1 MRKVGTPA
9 TEPAPAAKVEDSI
22 PTDPDANSFAID
34 REDMRRQVGNDRR
47 GYVWP
52 LNEQNPRVYMGV
64 TSALNAIP
72 KQAIPYW
79 AARTVA
85 ETAVENVDVLK
96 DLVEKDPEG
105 AIRWLKGS
113 PWSKRDK
120 AADIGTAV
128 HLIAELDASGDTV
141 EADRILATL
150 DPVGKEKAKQVR
162 AFFASVPCE
171 ITLTEGVVYNDEHG
185 YAGTLDFI
193 LEFDEPDLINRFP
206 FPESADGRLRVLT
219 DLKTS
224 KGVYS
229 ETALQ
234 LAAYRHADFV
244 FDMASGE
251 RLPMPGTDGAAV
263 LHVTEKSWSLI
274 PVDASADSFEKF
286 LAALDLSQHVPLGKE
301 MVGTPAI
308 KGSAPKP
315 KPIPKG
321 KPKVKSTNPGDFRNL

>member
-1 MRKVGTPA
+1 
-9 TEPAPAAKVEDSI
+9 
-22 PTDPDANSFAID
+22 
-34 REDMRRQVGNDRR
+34 
-47 GYVWP
+47 
-52 LNEQNPRVYMGV
+52 MGV

-141 EADRILATL
+141 EADQILATL

-171 ITLTEGVVYNDEHG
+171 IT
-185 YAGTLDFI
+185 
-193 LEFDEPDLINRFP
+193 P
-206 FPESADGRLRVLT
+206 RVSST
-219 DLKTS
+219 TTS
-224 KGVYS
+224 
-229 ETALQ
+229 TAT
-234 LAAYRHADFV
+234 
-244 FDMASGE
+244 
-251 RLPMPGTDGAAV
+251 PGPSTS
-263 LHVTEKSWSLI
+263 SWSSMNRTSST
-274 PVDASADSFEKF
+274 ASRSPRAQT
-286 LAALDLSQHVPLGKE
+286 A
-301 MVGTPAI
+301 
-308 KGSAPKP
+308 GSA
-315 KPIPKG
+315 
-321 KPKVKSTNPGDFRNL
+321 S